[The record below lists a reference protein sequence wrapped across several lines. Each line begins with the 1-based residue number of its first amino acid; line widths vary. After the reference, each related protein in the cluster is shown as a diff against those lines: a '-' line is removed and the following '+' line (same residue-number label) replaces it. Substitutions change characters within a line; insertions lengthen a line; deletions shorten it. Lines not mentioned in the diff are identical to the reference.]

1 MIVAIFYPV
10 YFAFLVP
17 LVEHGGAEL
26 GTCGQ
31 RLISLVASKCVRVII
46 CSVGVIYGYVY
57 A

>member
-1 MIVAIFYPV
+1 M

-46 CSVGVIYGYVY
+46 CSVGVIYGYVH